1 MSSLQTVLE
10 LPLNERKLHLFA
22 IFILQKLN
30 TDGVIQFSD
39 GFVPYS
45 LDTQLSRDFN
55 FTQFSN
61 LFKKSFKET
70 KKEDV
75 IKHII
80 ENQHVPTDDLLS
92 NIVIASNVFTNKDA
106 VKENTTE
113 KKKKT
118 LKKKDKKTEDAN
130 TEQPAT
136 EAIENV
142 VVSVNISE
150 AKEGTGEKKKRIYK
164 KKDKNEEDVKTELAG
179 TETIENVV
187 VPTENKEFV
196 AEERK
201 EYKIDQRTII
211 RTGENTI
218 EVHEPNKE
226 PISIKI
232 NIIVQEDPEENTEE
246 EKAPIKET
254 KEKAPAKEKKETKGK
269 KENAPTKEKKDT
281 KETKEKN
288 EKRTNKPTVVEEP
301 KPEPEYDENEVEEEI
316 ETRNIIIDGE
326 NYLIDN
332 NGNIYDYHTH
342 EHIGE
347 YDSENNAI
355 LD

>member
-118 LKKKDKKTEDAN
+118 LKKKDKNTEDAN

-142 VVSVNISE
+142 VVSVNTSE

-164 KKDKNEEDVKTELAG
+164 KKDKNEEDVKTEKPA
-179 TETIENVV
+179 TDTIENVV

-246 EKAPIKET
+246 KAPTKET
-254 KEKAPAKEKKETKGK
+254 KEKAPAKETKCK

-281 KETKEKN
+281 KETKEKK
-288 EKRTNKPTVVEEP
+288 EKKTNKPTVVKEP
-301 KPEPEYDENEVEEEI
+301 KPEPEYNENEVEEEI

>member
-142 VVSVNISE
+142 VVSVNTSE
-150 AKEGTGEKKKRIYK
+150 AKEGPAEKKKRIYK
-164 KKDKNEEDVKTELAG
+164 KKDKNEEDVKTA
-179 TETIENVV
+179 TDTIENVV
-187 VPTENKEFV
+187 VPTENKEFI

-246 EKAPIKET
+246 KAPAKET
-254 KEKAPAKEKKETKGK
+254 KGKKEKAPAKEKKETK
-269 KENAPTKEKKDT
+269 ETKEKK
-281 KETKEKN
+281 EK
-288 EKRTNKPTVVEEP
+288 KTNKPTVVEEP